1 MAPPVQKSTGKFGGI
16 ASDKCPFHSRKK
28 DNAKAYV
35 DKFNDHNDGCSILLK
50 TSFLKYKY

>member
-35 DKFNDHNDGCSILLK
+35 DKFNDHNDGIINKCMRAIA
-50 TSFLKYKY
+50 